1 MIASEKIK
9 QAQIHL
15 AKRKKNEKKE
25 RTRGEGMTRH
35 WREERGE
42 GKEEKRKEKNF
53 RLCDIFM
60 NTFDGK

>member
-1 MIASEKIK
+1 
-9 QAQIHL
+9 
-15 AKRKKNEKKE
+15 
-25 RTRGEGMTRH
+25 MTRH